1 MKSGIVLCLTLA
13 WSVTA
18 STAPQ
23 PVAEAHAP
31 WFPVSV
37 ALPAGFRPE
46 GIAIG
51 SDPTAYLGSQTDGSI
66 YRANLITGRGALLSR
81 GPGTPAMGLAVDDRG
96 RLFVAG
102 GAAGDARVVDTRTG
116 VVLASYQLGTSPDAL
131 VNDVILTPE
140 GAWFTDSHTPVLYYL
155 PFGGAGK
162 LPPPEAI
169 QRRPLTGEI
178 RYLPN
183 VFNANGVTRTPDGA
197 GLIIVQSAT
206 GRLFRI
212 APETGVTR
220 EIDLGGA
227 SLRDGDGL
235 YLRGSTLFVVQ
246 NRTEAIAVVQ
256 LDSTGLTGTVL
267 RQLTDPR
274 FDVPTTVAEYA
285 GRLYL
290 PNARFT
296 TPATP
301 TTTYSVVAVHP

>member
-18 STAPQ
+18 SMAPQ

-31 WFPVSV
+31 WFPASV

-155 PFGGAGK
+155 PFGGAG
-162 LPPPEAI
+162 LPAI
-169 QRRPLTGEI
+169 RRCG
-178 RYLPN
+178 
-183 VFNANGVTRTPDGA
+183 
-197 GLIIVQSAT
+197 
-206 GRLFRI
+206 
-212 APETGVTR
+212 
-220 EIDLGGA
+220 
-227 SLRDGDGL
+227 
-235 YLRGSTLFVVQ
+235 
-246 NRTEAIAVVQ
+246 
-256 LDSTGLTGTVL
+256 
-267 RQLTDPR
+267 
-274 FDVPTTVAEYA
+274 
-285 GRLYL
+285 
-290 PNARFT
+290 
-296 TPATP
+296 
-301 TTTYSVVAVHP
+301 